1 MAGEALPPPEPAERR
16 KYERLGEALLTDDGR
31 LSDPPQ
37 ATSIAAEALAARM
50 RSSTLELALAAT
62 GLVVGS
68 DMVGRL
74 GDSRYVLLPY
84 DERYPSKGADV
95 VHSDELRSTQY
106 RPSAHRAVRMDTAE
120 AEHLVRMIATS
131 ELMGAWSHGSSHNAR
146 ALALQEIAAGEFG
159 LTGVRPSQLDRDTRW
174 KVELE
179 LRYNTDAL
187 TDFVR
192 TQYRMTQELLQAR
205 GITELMSYRAYI
217 WSAEERPPWGENS
230 IGSVVEAPQR
240 PLAGWSP
247 DRQVIA
253 DWLKARR
260 EPGVIL
266 AARHSA
272 QDLVSLP
279 MTGMGVLSQKRWV
292 MLPGD
297 HRAVVDGV
305 VSERLI
311 DERLIDEGEGPAVF
325 AGSAPAAAVA
335 EATQAASPDWKP
347 HLVAARL
354 RAPYE
359 LDARIGRIL
368 DGNEEAPSWWPRDD
382 SGYCIARR
390 DLEFLRIDP
399 QQLRWMLTGRSPMGL
414 TPRLYQQFAGE
425 MVEALEHDRVQAS
438 QVDLRLKGSAAGLF
452 SGLRKTLPTEAELA
466 GRPEALGRMRKWFG
480 SDENRPLRRPYD
492 AMYRLGLEPEPSDY
506 DLDVNST
513 AAVRLARAY
522 WRDHHSHRYP
532 GDFMGGHGYLD
543 KQAVRGGLPN
553 LSDWARRWE
562 DRLNRPLSLGVFE
575 STGPFDEA
583 ALGRK
588 LSAHFK
594 DSDWIIHRQHRLI
607 GPDAPRPEAGVVAVR
622 PEHLRQVVG
631 REHHSRQRVGRG

>member
-1 MAGEALPPPEPAERR
+1 MAADGLPPPGSD
-16 KYERLGEALLTDDGR
+16 ERLGCERLGNALLTDNGR
-31 LSDPPQ
+31 VVRTPQ
-37 ATSIAAEALAARM
+37 ATTIAVEALAARM

-95 VHSDELRSTQY
+95 LHSDELRTAQY
-106 RPSAHRAVRMDTAE
+106 RPLAHRAIRMDTAE
-120 AEHLVRMIATS
+120 AERLVRMIATS

-146 ALALQEIAAGEFG
+146 ALALQEITAGEFG
-159 LTGVRPSQLDRDTRW
+159 LSGVRRSQLDGDTRW
-174 KVELE
+174 KVERE

-192 TQYRMTQELLQAR
+192 TQYAMTQELLQAR
-205 GITELMSYRAYI
+205 GITELVSYRAHI
-217 WSAEERPPWGENS
+217 WSAEERPPWGENKL
-230 IGSVVEAPQR
+230 GTVVEAPQR

-253 DWLKARR
+253 DWLKVRR

-272 QDLVSLP
+272 RDLVSLP

-292 MLPGD
+292 TLPGD

-305 VSERLI
+305 LSDRLI
-311 DERLIDEGEGPAVF
+311 DERKRSAVLAGP
-325 AGSAPAAAVA
+325 PARSLSG
-335 EATQAASPDWKP
+335 ATQAVSPEWQP

-354 RAPYE
+354 RAPDA

-368 DGNEEAPSWWPRDD
+368 DGHEEAPSWWLRDD
-382 SGYCIARR
+382 SGYAIARR

-399 QQLRWMLTGRSPMGL
+399 QHLRWMLTGESPMGL
-414 TPRLYQQFAGE
+414 TPRLYRQFAAE
-425 MVEALEHDRVQAS
+425 MLAALEHDRIKAS
-438 QVDLRLKGSAAGLF
+438 QVDIRLKGTAAEFF
-452 SGLRKTLPTEAELA
+452 SGPRKTLPTEAELA
-466 GRPEALGRMRKWFG
+466 GKPEALARMREWFG
-480 SDENRPLRRPYD
+480 SDDRRPLRRPYD

-506 DLDVNST
+506 DLDINST
-513 AAVRLARAY
+513 AAVRVARAY
-522 WRDHHSHRYP
+522 WRDQLNDRYP

-543 KQAVRGGLPN
+543 KQAVRGALPS

-575 STGPFDEA
+575 SSGPFDEA

-588 LSAHFK
+588 VSAHFK
-594 DSDWIIHRQHRLI
+594 DSDWIIHSPRNVI
-607 GPDAPRPEAGVVAVR
+607 GPSSPLGQPGVAAVR
-622 PEHLRQVVG
+622 PDHLRRAAG
-631 REHHSRQRVGRG
+631 REHHSRQRVGRGAG

>member
-1 MAGEALPPPEPAERR
+1 MATDAIPPPGSDERLG
-16 KYERLGEALLTDDGR
+16 YERLGKALLTDNGR
-31 LSDPPQ
+31 VIGTPQ
-37 ATSIAAEALAARM
+37 ATTIAVEALAARM

-95 VHSDELRSTQY
+95 LHSDELGSTQY
-106 RPSAHRAVRMDTAE
+106 RPFAHRAIRMDTAE
-120 AEHLVRMIATS
+120 AERLVRMIATS

-146 ALALQEIAAGEFG
+146 ALALQEITAGEFG
-159 LTGVRPSQLDRDTRW
+159 LSGVRRSQLDGDTRW
-174 KVELE
+174 KVERE

-192 TQYRMTQELLQAR
+192 TQYAMTQELLQAR
-205 GITELMSYRAYI
+205 GITELVSYRAQI
-217 WSAEERPPWGENS
+217 WSAEERPPWGETNP
-230 IGSVVEAPQR
+230 GQVVEAPQR

-260 EPGVIL
+260 KPGVIL

-272 QDLVSLP
+272 RDVVSLP
-279 MTGMGVLSQKRWV
+279 MTGMGLLSQKRWV
-292 MLPGD
+292 TLPGD
-297 HRAVVDGV
+297 HQAVVDGV
-305 VSERLI
+305 VSDQLI
-311 DERLIDEGEGPAVF
+311 DERKRSAVV
-325 AGSAPAAAVA
+325 AGSAPAGSLSGATRAVG
-335 EATQAASPDWKP
+335 PDRQP
-347 HLVAARL
+347 HLVAARP
-354 RAPYE
+354 RAPDE

-368 DGNEEAPSWWPRDD
+368 DDKEEVPPWWPRDD
-382 SGYCIARR
+382 SGYSIARR

-399 QQLRWMLTGRSPMGL
+399 RHVRWMLTGKSPMGL

-425 MVEALEHDRVQAS
+425 LLNALDQDRIKAS
-438 QVDLRLKGSAAGLF
+438 QVDIRLKGTAAGFF

-466 GRPEALGRMRKWFG
+466 GQPDALERMREWFG
-480 SDENRPLRRPYD
+480 SDERRPLRRPYD

-506 DLDVNST
+506 DLDINST
-513 AAVRLARAY
+513 AAVRVARAY
-522 WRDHHSHRYP
+522 WRDRHGDRYP

-543 KQAVRGGLPN
+543 EQAVVGPSASRGQT
-553 LSDWARRWE
+553 AM
-562 DRLNRPLSLGVFE
+562 
-575 STGPFDEA
+575 A
-583 ALGRK
+583 
-588 LSAHFK
+588 
-594 DSDWIIHRQHRLI
+594 
-607 GPDAPRPEAGVVAVR
+607 AVR
-622 PEHLRQVVG
+622 PDHLRRAAG